1 MAIDKL
7 YFCIPFLFFQDIKL
21 TVMKVLLLT
30 CNTGE
35 GHNSAAKALFGYL
48 KANGIDSEI
57 KDALSLASED
67 ISKMVSNLY
76 LKSTETPEVFKRIY
90 KTGEIVSGSINVKSV
105 VYLANKLYSG
115 NLLEYIKENCFD
127 TVVCVHIFPAEA
139 MTALKRAGKLLCTT
153 IFVMTDYTCI
163 PFLDEIETDGFV
175 IPHEHLIEEFV
186 MKGVPRNRIYP
197 LGIPV
202 DMRFLKK
209 IEKPEARS
217 FVAQEFD
224 WTAEKE
230 DMSSNWFLIMS
241 GSMGF
246 GNVTSIVEK
255 LIARIDERDKVAVV
269 CGRNAEMKGQME
281 TEFAGHKNVSTIG
294 FTDKIPELMDAC
306 DVLFTKPGGISSTE
320 ALIKQIPMVHTAPI
334 PGCET
339 RNAEFFHYHN
349 LSYSTE
355 DIEQQVVVAVRLC
368 NDADFRK
375 RMIEAQQRE
384 GKPDTMPNILKL
396 MQGVCNL

>member
-1 MAIDKL
+1 LPSYSA
-7 YFCIPFLFFQDIKL
+7 FLNKKL
-21 TVMKVLLLT
+21 TEMKVLLLT

-35 GHNSAAKALFGYL
+35 GHNSAAKAMFGYL
-48 KANGIDSEI
+48 NAKGIECEI

-90 KTGEIVSGSINVKSV
+90 KTGEMVSDTINVKSV

-115 NLLEYIKENCFD
+115 NLLEYIQEKGFD

-139 MTALKRAGKLLCTT
+139 MTALKRNGKLSCKSL
-153 IFVMTDYTCI
+153 FVMTDYTCI
-163 PFLDEIETDGFV
+163 PFLDEIEPDCFV
-175 IPHEHLIEEFV
+175 IPHEHLVEEFV
-186 MKGVPRNRIYP
+186 MKGVPRQNIYP

-202 DMRFLKK
+202 DMRFLTKM
-209 IEKPEARS
+209 EKPEARLL
-217 FVAQEFD
+217 VAREFN
-224 WTAEKE
+224 WTIENE
-230 DMSSNWFLIMS
+230 DMTSNWFLIMS

-255 LIARIDERDKVAVV
+255 LLDKTDEHDKVAVV
-269 CGRNAEMKGQME
+269 CGRNAELQGQME
-281 TEFAGHKNVSTIG
+281 TEFAGQPNVFPIG

-320 ALIKQIPMVHTAPI
+320 AVIKQIPIVHTAPI

-355 DIEQQVVVAVRLC
+355 DIEQQIVVAVKLC
-368 NDADFRK
+368 KDTDFRK

-384 GKPDTMPNILKL
+384 GKPDTLPNILKL
-396 MQGVCNL
+396 MQGKCNL

>member
-1 MAIDKL
+1 
-7 YFCIPFLFFQDIKL
+7 
-21 TVMKVLLLT
+21 MKVLLLT

-48 KANGIDSEI
+48 NENGIDCEI
-57 KDALSLASED
+57 RDALSLASED
-67 ISKMVSNLY
+67 ISKVVSNLY

-90 KTGEIVSGSINVKSV
+90 KTGEMVSDTINVKSV

-115 NLLEYIKENCFD
+115 NLLEYIQEKGFD

-139 MTALKRAGKLLCTT
+139 MTALKRNGKLSCKS

-163 PFLDEIETDGFV
+163 PFLDEIEPDSFV

-186 MKGVPRNRIYP
+186 MKGVPRQKIHP

-202 DMRFLKK
+202 DMRFLTKK
-209 IEKPEARS
+209 EKLEARI
-217 FVAQEFD
+217 FVAKEFD
-224 WTAEKE
+224 WTMEKE
-230 DMSSNWFLIMS
+230 DMTSNWFLIMS

-255 LIARIDERDKVAVV
+255 LLAETDEHDRVAVV
-269 CGRNAEMKGQME
+269 CGRNVELQEKIE
-281 TEFAGHKNVSTIG
+281 TEFAGNTKVLTIG
-294 FTDKIPELMDAC
+294 FTDTIPELMDAC

-320 ALIKQIPMVHTAPI
+320 AVIKQIPIVHTAPI

-339 RNAEFFHYHN
+339 RNADFFHYHN

-355 DIEQQVVVAVRLC
+355 DVEQQVAVAVRLC
-368 NDADFRK
+368 KDNDFRN
-375 RMIEAQQRE
+375 RMIEAQRRE
-384 GKPDTMPNILKL
+384 GKPDTLPNVLKL
-396 MQGVCNL
+396 MQGKCNL